1 MIDSE
6 DAQNIS
12 RAIQNIYTQ
21 DDFVIVEPNEQNISF
36 IHIDYAT
43 KSDGITIIVSLDNNY
58 YPYDDFVEN
67 ETNIMEVIGVGDSFK
82 KLFSGIEN
90 ATTLSKKE
98 VSNIIRHEMNYTM
111 NVLNNPNFQ
120 CSIDL
125 AHVLRSKHNILI
137 H

>member
-125 AHVLRSKHNILI
+125 AHVLR
-137 H
+137 

>member
-6 DAQNIS
+6 GAQNIS

-43 KSDGITIIVSLDNNY
+43 KSDGITIIVYLDNNY

-125 AHVLRSKHNILI
+125 AHVLR
-137 H
+137 